1 MYSYACTCADTC
13 NSLARFAR
21 KLCVAVC
28 VDEQA
33 VPDRKVSPLEIS
45 RRRQL
50 CHGRARQCAQGASC
64 SIGYVRP
71 YSYTSRPCTYGAYRR
86 NQPAARVH
94 LFSKRAGATSLRQ
107 DYLQIAEGV
116 KNGSLRPLEPAAQPV
131 LWNQTN
137 QRFSNHPLNMCS
149 SMSFGEPFDAR
160 MRTSASYSFGNCS
173 RNDAKLVYDQARR
186 RLRRAAAPRPDA
198 CIVCRRR
205 RSKSARW
212 GSRRGHR
219 PPTQSRA
226 SSGPSPRSPT
236 RRRPVPS
243 WEPTRATARS

>member
-1 MYSYACTCADTC
+1 MHPQVPIHE
-13 NSLARFAR
+13 FAR
-21 KLCVAVC
+21 TFRSQAVC
-28 VDEQA
+28 GGV
-33 VPDRKVSPLEIS
+33 
-45 RRRQL
+45 
-50 CHGRARQCAQGASC
+50 CGRASCAGPLGLSSRDFQATAALPWAGTAMRAR
-64 SIGYVRP
+64 GLLLHRVRP
-71 YSYTSRPCTYGAYRR
+71 SLQLHFTPMHIWSVQA
-86 NQPAARVH
+86 QPACETRVH